1 MKKQSYNKLKYIQDR
16 LRYLRDADSHVCV
29 GHETDEC
36 TCAGYDELIDEVDE
50 VIRMNFKITQVQK
63 PDPRFCKLGDEFP
76 DSEFM
81 APIITPIV
89 VDHPDAHHK
98 VLPPN
103 QGCSFD
109 EDLYPDGRDF
119 PDESYRIDD
128 CDATESDIY

>member
-50 VIRMNFKITQVQK
+50 LIRMNFKITQVQK

-81 APIITPIV
+81 APIVQERKEP
-89 VDHPDAHHK
+89 
-98 VLPPN
+98 
-103 QGCSFD
+103 GCPFD
-109 EDLYPDGRDF
+109 ENLYPDGRDF
-119 PDESYRIDD
+119 PDESYRIDENHD
-128 CDATESDIY
+128 